1 MRIEISG
8 GIVVIE
14 AAGFYKSPIGYV
26 VLNVTEAGVSEINFS
41 DEPVRAVLGDNS
53 IVGICVAQLDEYFK
67 GERKV
72 FSVPLDL
79 RGTEFRMK
87 VWRALLRI
95 PYGET
100 STYGRVAAA
109 VGSSKAVR
117 AVGGANHNNPVSII
131 VPCHRVIGS
140 DGGLTGY
147 GSGLHR
153 KRWLLE
159 HETRHAGARG

>member
-1 MRIEISG
+1 
-8 GIVVIE
+8 
-14 AAGFYKSPIGYV
+14 
-26 VLNVTEAGVSEINFS
+26 
-41 DEPVRAVLGDNS
+41 
-53 IVGICVAQLDEYFK
+53 
-67 GERKV
+67 
-72 FSVPLDL
+72 
-79 RGTEFRMK
+79 MK
-87 VWRALLRI
+87 VWRALLQI

-100 STYGRVAAA
+100 STYGRIAAA

-147 GSGLHR
+147 GGGLHR

-159 HETRHAGARG
+159 HEAKHAGARG